1 MKKFLSTVL
10 LVMAVMC
17 SLLFGISAF
26 VLGFRIIQLLIKGAI
41 NPILCL
47 EFLAVVALMG
57 ICLAAMKAFGE
68 KADVDVKLTS
78 DTIVGKH
85 THTILDYDDASLY
98 PSTKMGM
105 TLDLSALTKGDLT
118 MPNKRSDDDE

>member
-10 LVMAVMC
+10 LVMAMMC

-26 VLGFRIIQLLIKGAI
+26 VLGFRIIQLLIKSAI
-41 NPILCL
+41 NPVLCL
-47 EFLAVVALMG
+47 EFLAVVALLG

-85 THTILDYDDASLY
+85 PNVDYDASSWY

-105 TLDLSALTKGDLT
+105 KLDLSALAKENYI
-118 MPNKRSDDDE
+118 MPNKRSDDDD

>member
-10 LVMAVMC
+10 LVISIMC
-17 SLLFGISAF
+17 SLLFGISSF
-26 VLGFRIIQLLIKGAI
+26 ILGFRIIQLLIKGAI

-47 EFLAVVALMG
+47 EFLASVALMG
-57 ICLAAMKAFGE
+57 ICLATTKAFGD
-68 KADVDVKLTS
+68 KADVDVKFTS
-78 DTIVGKH
+78 DTIVGK
-85 THTILDYDDASLY
+85 HTILDYDDASLY

-105 TLDLSALTKGDLT
+105 TLDLSALTKEDLI

>member
-10 LVMAVMC
+10 LVISMMC

-85 THTILDYDDASLY
+85 TILDYDDASLY
-98 PSTKMGM
+98 PSTKMGINM
-105 TLDLSALTKGDLT
+105 DHLSAMIKEDLT
-118 MPNKRSDDDE
+118 MPNKRRDEDE

>member
-10 LVMAVMC
+10 LVISMMC

-57 ICLAAMKAFGE
+57 VCLAAMKAFGE

-85 THTILDYDDASLY
+85 GVLDYDDASLY

-105 TLDLSALTKGDLT
+105 TLDLSALRKGDLT
-118 MPNKRSDDDE
+118 MPNKRSGKND

>member
-10 LVMAVMC
+10 LVMAVMR

-57 ICLAAMKAFGE
+57 ICLAITKLFGDKE
-68 KADVDVKLTS
+68 ADIVVDP
-78 DTIVGKH
+78 IIRKH
-85 THTILDYDDASLY
+85 TIRDYDDASLY

-105 TLDLSALTKGDLT
+105 TLDLSALRKGDLT
-118 MPNKRSDDDE
+118 MPNKRRDDDE

>member
-10 LVMAVMC
+10 LVISLMC

-68 KADVDVKLTS
+68 KADVDVKFTS

-85 THTILDYDDASLY
+85 GVLDYDDTSLY

-105 TLDLSALTKGDLT
+105 TLDLSALAKENLK

>member
-10 LVMAVMC
+10 LVIAMMC

-57 ICLAAMKAFGE
+57 ICLAAMKAFGD
-68 KADVDVKLTS
+68 KADVDVKFTS

-85 THTILDYDDASLY
+85 PILDYDDASIY
-98 PSTKMGM
+98 PSTKMGLK
-105 TLDLSALTKGDLT
+105 LDLSAMTKEDLI
-118 MPNKRSDDDE
+118 MPNKRRDDDE

>member
-17 SLLFGISAF
+17 SLLFGISSF
-26 VLGFRIIQLLIKGAI
+26 ILGFRIIQLLINGAI

-47 EFLAVVALMG
+47 EFLAAVALMG
-57 ICLAAMKAFGE
+57 ICLAAMKAFGD

-78 DTIVGKH
+78 DTIVGK
-85 THTILDYDDASLY
+85 HTILDYDDASLY

-105 TLDLSALTKGDLT
+105 TLDLSALTKEDLI
-118 MPNKRSDDDE
+118 MPNKRRDEDE

>member
-17 SLLFGISAF
+17 SILFGISAF
-26 VLGFRIIQLLIKGAI
+26 VLGFRIMQLLIKGAI

-68 KADVDVKLTS
+68 KADVDVQFPS
-78 DTIVGKH
+78 DTNVCKH
-85 THTILDYDDASLY
+85 VVIRDYDDASWY
-98 PSTKMGM
+98 PSTKMGLN
-105 TLDLSALTKGDLT
+105 LDLSALK
-118 MPNKRSDDDE
+118 KRSDDDE

>member
-10 LVMAVMC
+10 LVISIMC

-57 ICLAAMKAFGE
+57 ICLAATKAFGD
-68 KADVDVKLTS
+68 KADVDVQP
-78 DTIVGKH
+78 IVGKH
-85 THTILDYDDASLY
+85 GVLDYDDASLY

-105 TLDLSALTKGDLT
+105 TLDLRALTKENLI
-118 MPNKRSDDDE
+118 MPNKRSDEDE

>member
-10 LVMAVMC
+10 LVIAVMC

-57 ICLAAMKAFGE
+57 ICLAATKAFGD
-68 KADVDVKLTS
+68 KADVDVQFTS
-78 DTIVGKH
+78 DTVVGKH
-85 THTILDYDDASLY
+85 PNVDYDASSWY

-105 TLDLSALTKGDLT
+105 TLDLSALK
-118 MPNKRSDDDE
+118 KRRDDDE

>member
-10 LVMAVMC
+10 LVIATMC

-41 NPILCL
+41 NPVLCL

-57 ICLAAMKAFGE
+57 ICLAAMKAFGD
-68 KADVDVKLTS
+68 KADVDVKFTS

-85 THTILDYDDASLY
+85 PILDYDDASLY
-98 PSTKMGM
+98 PSPKMSM
-105 TLDLSALTKGDLT
+105 NLDKLIKEDLI
-118 MPNKRSDDDE
+118 MPNKGSDDDE

>member
-10 LVMAVMC
+10 LVVSMMC

-47 EFLAVVALMG
+47 EFLVSVILMG

-85 THTILDYDDASLY
+85 GVLDYDDASLY

-105 TLDLSALTKGDLT
+105 TLDLSALTKENFK
-118 MPNKRSDDDE
+118 MPNKRSDEDE

>member
-1 MKKFLSTVL
+1 MKKFLSTTL
-10 LVMAVMC
+10 LVMATMC

-47 EFLAVVALMG
+47 EFLAAVALMG
-57 ICLAAMKAFGE
+57 ICLASMKAFGD
-68 KADVDVKLTS
+68 KADVDVKVTS
-78 DTIVGKH
+78 DTVVGKH
-85 THTILDYDDASLY
+85 VILDYDDASLY

-105 TLDLSALTKGDLT
+105 KLDLSALK
-118 MPNKRSDDDE
+118 KRSDDDE

>member
-57 ICLAAMKAFGE
+57 ICLAATKVFGD

-85 THTILDYDDASLY
+85 GILDYDDSTLY

-105 TLDLSALTKGDLT
+105 TLILVL
-118 MPNKRSDDDE
+118 

>member
-10 LVMAVMC
+10 LVISIMC

-47 EFLAVVALMG
+47 EFLAAVALMG
-57 ICLAAMKAFGE
+57 ICLASTKAFGDN
-68 KADVDVKLTS
+68 ADVDVKLTS

-85 THTILDYDDASLY
+85 AVICDHDDASWY

-105 TLDLSALTKGDLT
+105 TLDLSALTKG
-118 MPNKRSDDDE
+118 MPNKRSDEDE

>member
-1 MKKFLSTVL
+1 MKKFLSTAL

-47 EFLAVVALMG
+47 EFLAVVALLG
-57 ICLAAMKAFGE
+57 VCLAATKAFGD
-68 KADVDVKLTS
+68 KANVDVKLTS

-85 THTILDYDDASLY
+85 GVLDYDDASLY

-118 MPNKRSDDDE
+118 MPNKRSDEDE